1 MLNGDYSRGADS
13 CFDGHRLHALPVGQE
28 MARRIHVSAD
38 VGAGRDLREVADVAI
53 GDMECLQAVERS
65 VARPVHHVVS
75 KRNGDIDKLATH
87 EATTT
92 TFLMPPASFE
102 SGRSACS
109 MGNRAV
115 ISERTA
121 SGHFWTNVPR
131 SRMAA

>member
-65 VARPVHHVVS
+65 VARPVHHVVAQ
-75 KRNGDIDKLATH
+75 RDGDIDKPATH
-87 EATTT
+87 DATTT
-92 TFLMPPASFE
+92 TFLIPPASFE
-102 SGRSACS
+102 SGRSAFS
-109 MGNRAV
+109 MR
-115 ISERTA
+115 SEEHTSELQSLR
-121 SGHFWTNVPR
+121 HL
-131 SRMAA
+131 